1 MKVLIKVLR
10 KYCCAIVIIALAC
23 GCSRIDSETTV
34 TTETTATTETT
45 GIKYYRRDMAGNIYT
60 IAIEG
65 HIYIVMT
72 NAPSG
77 CIIIH
82 AEHCPCKNSRE

>member
-10 KYCCAIVIIALAC
+10 KYCCVIVIIAFAC
-23 GCSRIDSETTV
+23 GCSRIDSESTM
-34 TTETTATTETT
+34 
-45 GIKYYRRDMAGNIYT
+45 IPDPPKLKYYRNDMAGAIYT

-65 HIYIVMT
+65 HLYIV
-72 NAPSG
+72 ARAG
-77 CIIIH
+77 RGVYIIH

>member
-23 GCSRIDSETTV
+23 GCSRISSESTV
-34 TTETTATTETT
+34 TTEPPT
-45 GIKYYRRDMAGNIYT
+45 IKYYRNDIGGKIYT
-60 IAIEG
+60 IAVEG
-65 HIYIVMT
+65 HLYIV
-72 NAPSG
+72 ARVDHG
-77 CIIIH
+77 VDIIH

>member
-10 KYCCAIVIIALAC
+10 KYCCAIVIIAFAC
-23 GCSRIDSETTV
+23 GCSRIDSESTV
-34 TTETTATTETT
+34 TPEPPK
-45 GIKYYRRDMAGNIYT
+45 IKYYRHDIESKIYT

-65 HIYIVMT
+65 HLYIV
-72 NAPSG
+72 ARAG
-77 CIIIH
+77 EGVDIIH